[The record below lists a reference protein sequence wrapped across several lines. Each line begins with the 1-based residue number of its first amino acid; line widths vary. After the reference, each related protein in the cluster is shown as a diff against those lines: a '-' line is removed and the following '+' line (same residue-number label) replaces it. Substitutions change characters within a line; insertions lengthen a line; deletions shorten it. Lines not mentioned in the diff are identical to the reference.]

1 MKRLA
6 AVAAAVGVMTASC
19 SGGHSAGSLLPSG
32 ISPNQV
38 NPSSTSSAGSALGT
52 RSTRSVSVAPAP
64 AGWANTGTQVLPLK
78 NAGDRGALPSTQTL
92 TVRLGLQLHNV
103 DQLKQ
108 VVQNHGKL
116 SPSAIKS
123 SFGPTASEVA
133 HVTSYL
139 KSQGLSSV
147 TVEPNNLIVSASGS
161 VAQISKAFNT
171 TLHGFSVN
179 GVNAFANTAP
189 AYVPSALNGI
199 VIAVLG
205 LNNVQAFTTAP
216 HVGSTKINHAA
227 VTASAPAPQPESP
240 CQISSVFII
249 GLSSP
254 QPIPTPQA
262 YTTGCPRNY
271 TPSDYWRA
279 YDVNTSAPASGVNIA
294 IMAEGNV
301 SQAVSD
307 LRVNEQGD
315 GLPQVPVV
323 VKPVGLASTDTSG
336 DDEWVLDMTASSG
349 MAGNA
354 GTIYVYDTTSLT
366 DSDIALEFNRFVTD
380 DLAPVGNASFGGCE
394 AFPYVDG
401 SMVLDDEILVEGAAQ
416 GQTLFASTGD
426 TGSFCSVGNPNGVPG
441 GAPLVEYPAASP
453 YVTAVGGTTLWS
465 QYDGTYQGESA
476 WNAGGGGIS
485 QFEYS
490 PYWESPAQPIGTT
503 AVGYSF
509 RGSPDI
515 AMDADLQTGMIL
527 YITGYGWTTIGGTSL
542 ASPLAAGVWARML
555 QTHPTLGFA
564 PPQLYHTFSVSNPG
578 TKLLGPPPS
587 INVGPFHDVI
597 SGSNGAFSA
606 TPNYDYTTG
615 LGTLDVDALNAVI
628 GQ

>member
-6 AVAAAVGVMTASC
+6 AVALAVGVVTASC

-32 ISPNQV
+32 TSPNQV
-38 NPSSTSSAGSALGT
+38 TPNGASSASSALGT
-52 RSTRSVSVAPAP
+52 RTTRSMSVGAAP

-78 NAGDRGALPSTQTL
+78 NASDLGALPSTQTV

-103 DQLKQ
+103 DQLQAAVKSGEQ
-108 VVQNHGKL
+108 L
-116 SPSAIKS
+116 SPDAIKAS
-123 SFGPTASEVA
+123 YGPTASEVGQ
-133 HVTSYL
+133 VTSYL
-139 KSQGLSSV
+139 QSQGLNSI
-147 TVEPNNLIVSASGS
+147 TVEPNNLIVSATGS
-161 VAQISKAFNT
+161 VAQVSKAFNT

-189 AYVPSALNGI
+189 AYVPNALNGI

-205 LNNVQAFTTAP
+205 LNNIQAFKTTP
-216 HVGSTKINHAA
+216 HVGSTQINHAA

-279 YDVNTSAPASGVNIA
+279 YDVNTTPPASGVNIA

-301 SQAVSD
+301 TQSISD

-323 VKPVGLASTDTSG
+323 VKQVGLASGDTAG
-336 DDEWVLDMTASSG
+336 ADEWTLDMIASSG
-349 MAGNA
+349 MAGKA
-354 GTIYVYDTTSLT
+354 RTIYLYDTTSLT

-380 DLAPVGNASFGGCE
+380 NLAKIGNASFGGCE

-401 SMVLDDEILVEGAAQ
+401 SMLLDDEILVEGAAQ

-441 GAPLVEYPAASP
+441 GVPLVEYPAASP

-503 AVGYSF
+503 PVGFSF

-515 AMDADLQTGMIL
+515 AMDGDLQTGMII

-542 ASPLAAGVWARML
+542 SSPLAAGVWARML
-555 QTHPTLGFA
+555 QSHRTLGFA

-578 TKLLGPPPS
+578 TKLLGPPPT
-587 INVGPFHDVI
+587 IDVGPFHDVI
-597 SGSNGAFSA
+597 SGANGAYSA

-615 LGTLDVDALNAVI
+615 LGTLDVDALNAAI
-628 GQ
+628 GK